1 VSWVQA
7 VWAGSNIADA
17 CKQIEIPG
25 VMWFSVRDDL
35 ITKRID
41 TWDSLTF
48 LKQTGQH
55 D

>member
-1 VSWVQA
+1 
-7 VWAGSNIADA
+7 
-17 CKQIEIPG
+17 
-25 VMWFSVRDDL
+25 MWFSVRDDL

>member
-1 VSWVQA
+1 VA
-7 VWAGSNIADA
+7 VRYRFEANYKDT
-17 CKQIEIPG
+17 QIEIPG